1 MGRSWAAG
9 YVADLSYTH
18 GYYHELAPSF
28 VRFVLLLQGL
38 DHGGGDGSDAGRYR
52 YCELGYGQG
61 VSANLH
67 AAANPRGSFWGTDF
81 LPEHALFAQDLAQ
94 RAGLDARWLARSFQD
109 LLAEDLPEFDF
120 ITLHGV
126 WSWIDA
132 DARAS
137 VVEFLRRRLKV
148 GGVLY
153 LSCNVMPGWASEKP
167 LRDLM
172 HLHTELASPPGD
184 STASRI
190 RRSVDFAD
198 RLRQGRAAFF
208 SHHPPAIQM
217 LEDLQRDEVQV
228 VAHEYFNRNW
238 HIGYFADLARALE
251 PAGLQFACSAHKSD
265 LVGEVLQRAQG
276 RGLDGLDITLR
287 ETAHDFILNR
297 RFRRDL
303 FVRGA
308 RRLLPSERA
317 ERLLDLPF
325 VLLRPGAG
333 GQSTVQT
340 PYGSVTLDAQILL
353 PLLAA
358 LEDAATPLPLR
369 QLRSE
374 AGLDDVATDALLH
387 VLVALVAQGHVFPA
401 FADDARHAGAART
414 RAMNRV
420 VAERARQ
427 DDLLRYL
434 ASPVTGH
441 AVEASR
447 PERLMLAAWEDGARD
462 AAALAQALQ
471 PAASVSAQ
479 DAGAVDAQATPLG
492 EAERFLARVAPA
504 WQRLGLMDRTLA

>member
-1 MGRSWAAG
+1 MGRSWSAG
-9 YVADLSYTH
+9 YVADLPYTH

-38 DHGGGDGSDAGRYR
+38 DHGGGDATNGGRYR

-94 RAGLDARWLARSFQD
+94 RGGLDAQWLARSFQD
-109 LLAEDLPEFDF
+109 MLAEDLPEFDF
-120 ITLHGV
+120 VTLHGV

-132 DARAS
+132 DARAA

-153 LSCNVMPGWASEKP
+153 LSSNVMPGWASEKP

-190 RRSVDFAD
+190 RRSVDFAE
-198 RLRQGRAAFF
+198 RLRQGKAAFF
-208 SHHPPAIQM
+208 SHHAPAVQM
-217 LEDLQRDEVQV
+217 LDDLQRDELQV
-228 VAHEYFNRNW
+228 VAHEYFNRSW
-238 HIGYFADLARALE
+238 HIGYFADVARALE

-265 LVGEVLQRAQG
+265 LVGEVQQRAQG
-276 RGLDGLDITLR
+276 RGLDALDPTLR

-308 RRLLPSERA
+308 RRLLPSERE

-325 VLLRPGAG
+325 VLLRPGVG

-340 PYGSVTLDAQILL
+340 PYGSVTLDAQVLH

-358 LEDAATPLPLR
+358 LEGAATPLPLR
-369 QLRSE
+369 QLRTE
-374 AGLDDVATDALLH
+374 AGLDAVATDSLLH

-401 FADDARHAGAART
+401 FADDTRHTGAARA
-414 RAMNRV
+414 RAMNQA

-427 DDLLRYL
+427 DDVLRYL

-462 AAALAQALQ
+462 PEALAQALQ
-471 PAASVSAQ
+471 SAATPGGL
-479 DAGAVDAQATPLG
+479 DGGAGDTQTTPLG

-504 WQRLGLMDRTLA
+504 WQRLGLIDRSQA

>member
-9 YVADLSYTH
+9 YVADLPYTH

-28 VRFVLLLQGL
+28 VRFALLLQGL
-38 DHGGGDGSDAGRYR
+38 DHGGGDASNAGRYR

-61 VSANLH
+61 VSGNLH

-94 RAGLDARWLARSFQD
+94 RAGLDARWLSRSFQD

-120 ITLHGV
+120 VTLHGV

-132 DARAS
+132 DARAA

-148 GGVLY
+148 GGVVY

-184 STASRI
+184 PTASRI

-208 SHHPPAIQM
+208 AHHPPAVQM

-228 VAHEYFNRNW
+228 VAHEYFNRSW
-238 HIGYFADLARALE
+238 HIGYFADVARALE

-265 LVGEVLQRAQG
+265 LVGEVQQRAQG
-276 RGLDGLDITLR
+276 RGLDGLDPTLR

-308 RRLLPSERA
+308 RRLLPAER
-317 ERLLDLPF
+317 EQRLLDLSF

-340 PYGSVTLDAQILL
+340 PYGSVALDPQVLR

-358 LEDAATPLPLR
+358 LEAASAPLPLR
-369 QLRSE
+369 QLRDE
-374 AGLDDVATDALLH
+374 AGLAEVAIEQLLH

-401 FADDARHAGAART
+401 FADDTGHAGASRAR
-414 RAMNRV
+414 AINRV

-434 ASPVTGH
+434 ASPLTGH
-441 AVEASR
+441 AFEASR

-462 AAALAQALQ
+462 PVALAEALRQASPGSELGLG
-471 PAASVSAQ
+471 S
-479 DAGAVDAQATPLG
+479 GDAQATPLG

-504 WQRLGLMDRTLA
+504 WQRLGLMDHPLA